1 MQTQMT
7 RSKPTGELLS
17 LIDNSSRKK
26 KYEKVSQKKNYWLG
40 TKARSDEQHVAV
52 KQHNIEKGVGANLLG
67 FIDDDSTS
75 TAGDFTYANMHG
87 TMQGDI

>member
-40 TKARSDEQHVAV
+40 TAARSGEHDVAV
-52 KQHNIEKGVGANLLG
+52 IQHKKAKK
-67 FIDDDSTS
+67 
-75 TAGDFTYANMHG
+75 A
-87 TMQGDI
+87 